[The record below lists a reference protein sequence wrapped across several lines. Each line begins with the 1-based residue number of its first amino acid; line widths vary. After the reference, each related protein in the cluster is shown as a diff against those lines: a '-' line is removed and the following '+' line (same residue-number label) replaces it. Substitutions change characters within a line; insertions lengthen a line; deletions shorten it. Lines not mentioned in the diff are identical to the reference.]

1 MPTQENSEAL
11 HSGNET
17 RKEKPSAMLA
27 REALAAARQNM
38 TATPEPTQSEMT
50 KAEALA
56 VAWTGLEALA
66 VMKQANLYRSPKTG
80 RVIIELLGTD
90 YNSANGLVSVGSSHY
105 IAESPQEG

>member
-17 RKEKPSAMLA
+17 RKEKKSATLA
-27 REALAAARQNM
+27 REALAAAKQNM
-38 TATPEPTQSEMT
+38 TATSEPTQSEMT

-56 VAWTGLEALA
+56 VAWTGLEALV

-90 YNSANGLVSVGSSHY
+90 YNSANGLVSVGSSHH
-105 IAESPQEG
+105 ITE

>member
-17 RKEKPSAMLA
+17 RKEKPSATLA
-27 REALAAARQNM
+27 REALAIAKQNM
-38 TATPEPTQSEMT
+38 TATPEPTLSEMT

-66 VMKQANLYRSPKTG
+66 MMK
-80 RVIIELLGTD
+80 
-90 YNSANGLVSVGSSHY
+90 
-105 IAESPQEG
+105 

>member
-17 RKEKPSAMLA
+17 KKEKPSAMLA
-27 REALAAARQNM
+27 KEALAAAKRNM
-38 TATPEPTQSEMT
+38 TAIQEPTQSEMT

-66 VMKQANLYRSPKTG
+66 LMRQANLYRSPKTG
-80 RVIIELLGTD
+80 RVIIELLETD
-90 YNSANGLVSVGSSHY
+90 YDTANGLVSVGSLSN
-105 IAESPQEG
+105 G

>member
-17 RKEKPSAMLA
+17 RKEKPSATLA

-50 KAEALA
+50 KGEALA

-90 YNSANGLVSVGSSHY
+90 YDSANGLVSVGTSR
-105 IAESPQEG
+105 INVE